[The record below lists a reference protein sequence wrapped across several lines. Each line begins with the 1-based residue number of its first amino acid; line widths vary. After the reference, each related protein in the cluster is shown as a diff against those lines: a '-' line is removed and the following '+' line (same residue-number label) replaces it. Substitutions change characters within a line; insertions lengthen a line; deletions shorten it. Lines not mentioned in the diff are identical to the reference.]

1 MMVGIR
7 KFLSNRNS
15 LKVEETSLLSANIGL
30 SLVLYIAQVREIPA
44 DTCIYIAGIAT
55 ALVPPFE
62 KLFIT

>member
-30 SLVLYIAQVREIPA
+30 SLVLYIAQVREIPK
-44 DTCIYIAGIAT
+44 DTCVYI
-55 ALVPPFE
+55 
-62 KLFIT
+62 